1 MADMIPLPMRTTSD
15 DEDILKWREGGG
27 RIVFN
32 HVYGRSEWYDKET
45 EKARATD
52 YALRADALE

>member
-1 MADMIPLPMRTTSD
+1 MIPLPMRTTSD